1 MTESQKKAWM
11 WILIAVAGL
20 AVLGVLI
27 YLVGTFLGLFGVA
40 GSAALGAAILK
51 AHEQVQ
57 EKKKK
62 VDEEAEQS
70 LNDIRKKKEFRS
82 KEIDRNAAD
91 VIRRLQREKKEK
103 NPAQLMDDLD
113 KELSDASQL

>member
-40 GSAALGAAILK
+40 GSAALGTAILK

-62 VDEEAEQS
+62 ANEEAEQS

-91 VIRRLQREKKEK
+91 VVRRLQREKKEK
-103 NPAQLMDDLD
+103 TPTQLMDELD
-113 KELSDASQL
+113 KELNDANQL